1 MTTAALRTV
10 VPRIRRTGPLK
21 ATVAIAGR
29 RWTASSGSWGVRL
42 LYLIVVVSITGLALA
57 TPRTFARDADGALNA
72 NRVPFFWVLLALCIT
87 VFVFLQGSDP
97 GFIEVAESGNARLEL
112 GAMVDIPL
120 DDLSP
125 RSPPTFGRVSHDEI
139 YLRDL
144 NCSREAGRDED
155 GATTSDDESEN
166 GASEEDEFELDLEPD
181 ERTDRQLAGLS
192 RSARVPVRAK
202 FCRNSGRYVATFD
215 HYCGLLGT
223 CIGER
228 NHCRFWWF
236 LFFHSFALAYL
247 LRIVASGFRDTRAE
261 VRIWFDF
268 NTHALLATV
277 VICMLLVPIGCLLFF
292 HSFLALT
299 NMTSY
304 EFLRANKIS
313 YLEGTKDFDLPFSRG
328 LFRNLHVFCIEDG
341 FPARCSGQVWEPHEW
356 HIEQANRDSD
366 DIWNNIW

>member
-181 ERTDRQLAGLS
+181 ERTDRQLAGFHDLHEYLCEQNSAAIVADMWRHSTTIVACSGLALASETTAGSGGSSSSILS
-192 RSARVPVRAK
+192 RLRTSCA
-202 FCRNSGRYVATFD
+202 
-215 HYCGLLGT
+215 LLQ
-223 CIGER
+223 
-228 NHCRFWWF
+228 
-236 LFFHSFALAYL
+236 
-247 LRIVASGFRDTRAE
+247 VASVTQEQRSESGSTSIPTPFLQLLSSAAARAD
-261 VRIWFDF
+261 R
-268 NTHALLATV
+268 LPTV
-277 VICMLLVPIGCLLFF
+277 LSLIPG
-292 HSFLALT
+292 A
-299 NMTSY
+299 Y
-304 EFLRANKIS
+304 
-313 YLEGTKDFDLPFSRG
+313 
-328 LFRNLHVFCIEDG
+328 
-341 FPARCSGQVWEPHEW
+341 
-356 HIEQANRDSD
+356 
-366 DIWNNIW
+366 